1 VLHTSLHQ
9 IKTGVPSLIMIII
22 DGNIGAG
29 KTTQLDLLE
38 KKGLCVRREP
48 LDQWPLKEFYE
59 DPSRWAFFFH
69 MVLLKTQKPPSSSR
83 VIYERSLYSSRYVF
97 WSVLLDQG
105 TVTQK
110 ENQIYEYFWDKF
122 AWRPKLFIYL
132 SIDPEVAF
140 EHIQKRNQEGD
151 SGVTLEYLKKLD
163 EKYKELLKSIPCRV
177 VVINANRPAEEIHE
191 EIYKYVLEN
200 ELMYRTYH
208 GREEMQEDSRSR
220 RKVSSSPCQYMCS
233 LS

>member
-1 VLHTSLHQ
+1 
-9 IKTGVPSLIMIII
+9 MIVI

-38 KKGLCVRREP
+38 KKGFKVRREP
-48 LDQWPLKEFYE
+48 LDKWPLKEFYE

-97 WSVLLDQG
+97 WKVLVNQG
-105 TVTQK
+105 HVTPQ
-110 ENQIYEYFWDKF
+110 EDETYDYFWNKF

-132 SIDPEVAF
+132 AKDPEIAF
-140 EHIQKRNQEGD
+140 EHIQKRNQAGD
-151 SGVTLEYLKKLD
+151 SGITLEYLKLLD
-163 EKYKELLKSIPCRV
+163 ENYKELIRCIPCRV
-177 VVINANRPAEEIHE
+177 VVINANKPAEEIHE
-191 EIYKYVLEN
+191 EIYRHVLEY
-200 ELMYRTYH
+200 ELMHGTYSS
-208 GREEMQEDSRSR
+208 REEMQEDSGSGRE
-220 RKVSSSPCQYMCS
+220 VSCTPFQHMCS

>member
-1 VLHTSLHQ
+1 
-9 IKTGVPSLIMIII
+9 MIVI

-38 KKGLCVRREP
+38 KKGFRVRREP

-97 WSVLLDQG
+97 WKVLVNQG
-105 TVTQK
+105 HVTPQ
-110 ENQIYEYFWDKF
+110 EDEIYDYFWNKF

-132 SIDPEVAF
+132 AKDPEVAF
-140 EHIQKRNQEGD
+140 EHIQKRNQAGD
-151 SGVTLEYLKKLD
+151 TGITLEYLKLLD
-163 EKYKELLKSIPCRV
+163 ENYKELIRCIPCRV
-177 VVINANRPAEEIHE
+177 VVVNANKPADEIHE
-191 EIYKYVLEN
+191 EIYRHVLEY
-200 ELMYRTYH
+200 ELMHGTYS
-208 GREEMQEDSRSR
+208 GREEMQEDSSSGRE
-220 RKVSSSPCQYMCS
+220 VSCTPFQHMCS
-233 LS
+233 VS